1 VFRKQQQSISKLDN
15 FVARM
20 TNKKK
25 QTTTNALMLI
35 KTFCEQ
41 CLHEPNVE
49 NIQKLFKKNTLS
61 RSTKF

>member
-1 VFRKQQQSISKLDN
+1 MFRKQQQSISKLDN

-25 QTTTNALMLI
+25 QTTTSALMLI
-35 KTFCEQ
+35 KIFKQ
-41 CLHEPNVE
+41 CLHEANVE

>member
-1 VFRKQQQSISKLDN
+1 MFRKQQQSISKLVN

-20 TNKKK
+20 SSKKK
-25 QTTTNALMLI
+25 QITTSALMLI

-41 CLHEPNVE
+41 CLHGPNVE